1 MINTV
6 RNVLGFICAFIG
18 FIWLFQGLNVIPGS
32 FMTGSS
38 FWAVMGVIVG
48 LIGAGLLSKIGRS
61 KNDP

>member
-6 RNVLGFICAFIG
+6 RNILGFIGVFIG
-18 FIWLFQGLNVIPGS
+18 FIWFFQGLNVIKGS

-38 FWAVMGVIVG
+38 FWAVMGVIVALVG
-48 LIGAGLLSKIGRS
+48 GGLLSKFGRS